1 MRFNEILHNDIFIK
15 TLDEITQLERERKF
29 CRHGIEHLLDV
40 ARCACI
46 ISLENKLDIDRDIIY
61 AAALL
66 HDIGRGEEYKN
77 GTPHH
82 IAGGAVAEKILDNTS
97 YNYEE
102 KEEIL
107 KAVTAHRTKSDVYDL
122 AGIIYMA
129 DKLTRTCFCCA
140 AQDECNWSDEKKNFN
155 MRY

>member
-15 TLDEITQLERERKF
+15 TLAEITQLEMKRKF
-29 CRHGIEHLLDV
+29 CRHGIEHLFDV

-46 ISLENKLDIDRDIIY
+46 ISLENKLNIDRDVIY

-82 IAGGAVAEKILDNTS
+82 IAGGDIAKKILADTS
-97 YNYEE
+97 YNNQE

-107 KAVTAHRTKSDVYDL
+107 KAVIAHRTKSDIYAL

-140 AQDECNWSDEKKNFN
+140 AWNECSWSEEKKNFN